1 MKNYYRVML
10 GKKSVFAEQCF
21 AGNFI
26 GTDFGIAEDLSQKL
40 PDEWRA
46 FNKQFIPVFL
56 AGHPDKTKI
65 GAGLACG
72 ALWTVSK

>member
-10 GKKSVFAEQCF
+10 GRKSAHAAECI
-21 AGNFI
+21 AGGFI
-26 GTDFGIAEDLSQKL
+26 GTDFGIHEDLSRKL

-56 AGHPDKTKI
+56 AGM
-65 GAGLACG
+65 
-72 ALWTVSK
+72 S